1 MTEAAERTVE
11 TELDYVTSGDVNAF
25 YIDIVDAVTGEKI
38 EGVTEANA
46 VDGWF
51 YEERLDDKGQPIVER
66 FVSDRG
72 LPDFR
77 IVRFRVEKPIA
88 IVFNDRA
95 PANLRKQEFRLKIK

>member
-1 MTEAAERTVE
+1 MANAERKVD
-11 TELDYVTSGDVNAF
+11 TELDYVTNGDMNAY

-38 EGVTEANA
+38 DGVTEANA

-51 YEERLDDKGQPIVER
+51 YEERLDDKRQPITER
-66 FVSDRG
+66 FVDDRG
-72 LPDFR
+72 HANVR

-95 PANLRKQEFRLKIK
+95 PASLRSQEFRLKAQ